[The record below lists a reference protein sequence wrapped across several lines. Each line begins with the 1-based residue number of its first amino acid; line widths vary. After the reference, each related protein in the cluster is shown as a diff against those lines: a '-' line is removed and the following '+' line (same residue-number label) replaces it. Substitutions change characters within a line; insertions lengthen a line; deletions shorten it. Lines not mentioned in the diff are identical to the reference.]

1 LGTLNFVYSGS
12 DNTTEKIDMNERM
25 EAMAGEI
32 PGVMKALMGLHSE
45 VVKDGA
51 LSAKTKEI
59 MMVGIAVALRCEY
72 CLWKHVPEAVKMGA
86 TREEILEAV
95 STAILM
101 AGGPAVAYGSVVVL
115 KILDELDV

>member
-1 LGTLNFVYSGS
+1 
-12 DNTTEKIDMNERM
+12 MNERL
-25 EAMAGEI
+25 EAMAGQLPE
-32 PGVMKALMGLHSE
+32 VMNALMGLHSE

-51 LSAKTKEI
+51 LSARTKEL

-72 CLWKHVPEAVKMGA
+72 CLWKHVPEAVRLGA
-86 TREEILEAV
+86 TREEVLEAV
-95 STAILM
+95 STAIVM

>member
-1 LGTLNFVYSGS
+1 M
-12 DNTTEKIDMNERM
+12 TEKIDMNERAK
-25 EAMAGEI
+25 AMAEQI
-32 PGVMKALMGLHSE
+32 PEVMNALMGLHSE

-51 LSAKTKEI
+51 LSAKTKEL

-72 CLWKHVPEAVKMGA
+72 CLWKHVPEAVKLGA

-95 STAILM
+95 STAIVM

-115 KILDELDV
+115 KILDELNV

>member
-1 LGTLNFVYSGS
+1 M
-12 DNTTEKIDMNERM
+12 TEKIDMNERL
-25 EAMAGEI
+25 ESMAGQLPE
-32 PGVMKALMGLHSE
+32 VMNALMGLHSE

-51 LSAKTKEI
+51 LSARTKEL

-72 CLWKHVPEAVKMGA
+72 CLWKHVPEAVRLGA
-86 TREEILEAV
+86 TREEVLEAV
-95 STAILM
+95 STAIVM

>member
-1 LGTLNFVYSGS
+1 MDSGS
-12 DNTTEKIDMNERM
+12 DNMTEKIDMNERM
-25 EAMAGEI
+25 GAMAGEL

-72 CLWKHVPEAVKMGA
+72 CLWKHVPEAVRMGA
-86 TREEILEAV
+86 TREEIMEAV
-95 STAILM
+95 GTAILM

>member
-1 LGTLNFVYSGS
+1 
-12 DNTTEKIDMNERM
+12 MNEKVAALA
-25 EAMAGEI
+25 EQV
-32 PGVMKALMGLHSE
+32 PDVMNALMGLHGE
-45 VVKDGA
+45 VVRDGA
-51 LSAKTKEI
+51 LSAKMKEI

-72 CLWKHVPEAVKMGA
+72 CLWKHVPEAVKLGA

-115 KILDELDV
+115 EILDELDV

>member
-1 LGTLNFVYSGS
+1 MK
-12 DNTTEKIDMNERM
+12 EKIDMNERM
-25 EAMAGEI
+25 EAMASEL
-32 PGVMKALMGLHSE
+32 PGVMNALMGLHSE

-51 LSAKTKEI
+51 LSARTKEL
-59 MMVGIAVALRCEY
+59 MMVGIAVALRCEP
-72 CLWKHVPEAVKMGA
+72 CLWKHVPEAVNLGA
-86 TREEILEAV
+86 TRKEIMEAV

>member
-1 LGTLNFVYSGS
+1 M
-12 DNTTEKIDMNERM
+12 TEKIDMDERAK
-25 EAMAGEI
+25 AMAEEI

-51 LSAKTKEI
+51 LSAKTKEL
-59 MMVGIAVALRCEY
+59 MMVGIAVAIRCEY

-95 STAILM
+95 STAIM
-101 AGGPAVAYGSVVVL
+101 MSGGPGVAYGSVVVL
-115 KILDELDV
+115 KILDELNV

>member
-1 LGTLNFVYSGS
+1 M
-12 DNTTEKIDMNERM
+12 TEKIDMKERA
-25 EAMAGEI
+25 EAMAEQI
-32 PGVMKALMGLHSE
+32 PEVMKAVMGLHSE
-45 VVKDGA
+45 VIKDGA
-51 LSAKTKEI
+51 LSAKTKEL

-72 CLWKHVPEAVKMGA
+72 CLWKHVPEAVNMGA

-95 STAILM
+95 STAIMM

>member
-1 LGTLNFVYSGS
+1 
-12 DNTTEKIDMNERM
+12 MNEKM
-25 EAMAGEI
+25 AAMTAQI
-32 PGVMKALMGLHSE
+32 PGVMNALGGLHSE
-45 VVKDGA
+45 VVRDGA
-51 LSAKTKEI
+51 LSARTKEL

-115 KILDELDV
+115 EILDELNV